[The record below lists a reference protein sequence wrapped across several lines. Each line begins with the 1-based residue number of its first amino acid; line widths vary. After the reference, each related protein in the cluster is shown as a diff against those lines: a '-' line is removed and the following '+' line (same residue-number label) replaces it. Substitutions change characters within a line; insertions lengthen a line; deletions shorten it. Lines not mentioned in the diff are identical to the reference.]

1 VPAVPLT
8 AAQAADFAAGVQAL
22 RSIGYDVG
30 GYDLGG
36 YDRGGYDVGGNRG
49 GDPAAGELDADAI
62 APVIL
67 AFQRRWLPHHLNGQ
81 FDPPTLLRA
90 QQIAELYAGVVA

>member
-36 YDRGGYDVGGNRG
+36 YDRGGYDVGGRTG
-49 GDPAAGELDADAI
+49 AAT
-62 APVIL
+62 
-67 AFQRRWLPHHLNGQ
+67 QRRENSMRMRSPQ
-81 FDPPTLLRA
+81 
-90 QQIAELYAGVVA
+90 